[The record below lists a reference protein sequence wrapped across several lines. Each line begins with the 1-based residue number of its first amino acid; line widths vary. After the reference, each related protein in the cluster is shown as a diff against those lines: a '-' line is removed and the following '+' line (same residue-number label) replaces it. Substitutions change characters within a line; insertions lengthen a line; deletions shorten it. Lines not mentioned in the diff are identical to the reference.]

1 MSEQSH
7 GNTSLIDQYVTLT
20 PAQKT
25 MIAGGIAGS
34 VGKTATA
41 PLSRLTILYQV
52 SPIINPV
59 TTSVS
64 AATLTGS
71 VHHIGDFSGNS
82 LFTAMRQV
90 LKSEGVLAFW
100 KGNLTS
106 VLHRF
111 PYSAIN
117 FTAYELS
124 RDALCYITNKK
135 EHEIATPAI
144 RFASGAISGAVAC
157 FACYPLDLVRTRLT
171 VTTSLGAEKRG
182 IIGTISKIIRNEGP
196 YGLYRGLHVSLAV
209 SVPSLAIG
217 FGVYGTVK
225 ELIIEHDIKMLKGHD
240 GHINP
245 LGSMLSGALSGILS
259 SILTFPADVVR
270 RRMQVMGEPS
280 AANISHS
287 AYHESIRIFKAGGIR
302 GMYRG
307 IVPEILKVT
316 PMVGITFSVY
326 EFVADILLPG
336 RR

>member
-1 MSEQSH
+1 
-7 GNTSLIDQYVTLT
+7 
-20 PAQKT
+20 

-41 PLSRLTILYQV
+41 PLSRITILYQV
-52 SPIINPV
+52 SPIINPIAS
-59 TTSVS
+59 SVAS
-64 AATLTGS
+64 ATLPGSS
-71 VHHIGDFSGNS
+71 VHHVVGDFSGNS
-82 LFTAMRQV
+82 LWGAMRQV
-90 LKSEGVLAFW
+90 LKSEGALSFW

-117 FTAYELS
+117 FTAYELT
-124 RDALCYITNKK
+124 RDSLCYVMNKK
-135 EHEIATPAI
+135 DNEIATPGI
-144 RFASGAISGAVAC
+144 RFASGAISGAAAC

-171 VTTSLGAEKRG
+171 VSVSPGAVRQG
-182 IIGTISKIIRNEGP
+182 IVGTISKILRDEGP

-209 SVPSLAIG
+209 AVPSLGIG

-225 ELIIEHDIKMLKGHD
+225 ELIIEHDIKALKGRD

-245 LGSMLSGALSGILS
+245 LGSMLSGALSGVLS
-259 SILTFPADVVR
+259 SLLTFPADVVR
-270 RRMQVMGEPS
+270 RRMQLIGESSAAQMSPS
-280 AANISHS
+280 AF
-287 AYHESIRIFKAGGIR
+287 HETIRIFKAGGIR

-307 IVPEILKVT
+307 IVPELLKVT

-326 EFVADILLPG
+326 ELVADALLPG